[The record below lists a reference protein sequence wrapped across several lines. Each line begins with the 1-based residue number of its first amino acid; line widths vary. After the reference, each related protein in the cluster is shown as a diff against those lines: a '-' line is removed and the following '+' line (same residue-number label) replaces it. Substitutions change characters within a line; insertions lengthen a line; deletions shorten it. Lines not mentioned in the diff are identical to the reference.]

1 MINLVLAKN
10 RNAQRVGTSQRRERR
25 KTGAARGRSGR
36 AHFSPQNREKW
47 GSAHVLIAAMPTA
60 PPTPFEAVKRA
71 LFGVLSRSCVAVY
84 ARLPIFGPL
93 RASVA
98 VIRDGEMVLVI
109 ERSDGRG
116 LSFPGG
122 LTWPW
127 ESPEQAM
134 VREVEEET
142 GLRIKTAS
150 LFCEYEVAAETSDIP
165 CVLSVYHAETTGELV
180 DSWEGS
186 PRWHRLG
193 EIRARLLPSQRRI
206 VDRLG

>member
-1 MINLVLAKN
+1 MTKSTVRNWHSRSLVFTMSSLA
-10 RNAQRVGTSQRRERR
+10 SWF
-25 KTGAARGRSGR
+25 
-36 AHFSPQNREKW
+36 H
-47 GSAHVLIAAMPTA
+47 IMPTA
-60 PPTPFEAVKRA
+60 PPTPFESAKRA

-84 ARLPIFGPL
+84 SRLPIFGPL

-142 GLRIKTAS
+142 GLRIEKSS
-150 LFCEYEVAAETSDIP
+150 LLCEYEVAAETSDIP
-165 CVLSVYHAETTGELV
+165 CVLSVYVAETKGEMI

-186 PRWHRLG
+186 PRWHRLS
-193 EIRARLLPSQRRI
+193 EIRSRLLPSQKQI

>member
-1 MINLVLAKN
+1 MA
-10 RNAQRVGTSQRRERR
+10 TE
-25 KTGAARGRSGR
+25 
-36 AHFSPQNREKW
+36 
-47 GSAHVLIAAMPTA
+47 
-60 PPTPFEAVKRA
+60 PPSSFESVKRA

-84 ARLPIFGPL
+84 SRLPIFGPL

-98 VIRDGEMVLVI
+98 VIREGEMVLVI

-127 ESPEQAM
+127 ESPEEAM
-134 VREVEEET
+134 EREVEEET
-142 GLRIKTAS
+142 GQRIEKS
-150 LFCEYEVAAETSDIP
+150 RLFCEYEVAAETSDIP
-165 CVLSVYHAETTGELV
+165 CVLSVYLAETKGELI

-193 EIRARLLPSQRRI
+193 EIRSRLLPSQKQI

>member
-1 MINLVLAKN
+1 
-10 RNAQRVGTSQRRERR
+10 
-25 KTGAARGRSGR
+25 
-36 AHFSPQNREKW
+36 
-47 GSAHVLIAAMPTA
+47 MPTE
-60 PPTPFEAVKRA
+60 PPTPFDSVKRA

-84 ARLPIFGPL
+84 SRLPIFGAL

-127 ESPEQAM
+127 ESAEQAM

-142 GLRIKTAS
+142 GLRIEKSS
-150 LFCEYEVAAETSDIP
+150 LFCEYEVSAETSDIP
-165 CVLSVYHAETTGELV
+165 CVLSVYLAETAGELV

-186 PRWHRLG
+186 PRWHRLSD
-193 EIRARLLPSQRRI
+193 IRSRLLPSQKQI
-206 VDRLG
+206 VDRLLGVRL